1 MRTNR
6 EVTEAFVL
14 RKASANANMTS
25 TGDRLF
31 SYHTCIAE
39 SFLNKYNEI
48 CFVVND
54 TRYSNTTT
62 RHRNYLYDELNKLL
76 FKGFIVVVKRVDNV
90 PIGTQSLK
98 QYYNDI

>member
-1 MRTNR
+1 MKTNS
-6 EVTEAFVL
+6 EVAEAFVL
-14 RKASANANMTS
+14 GNAASNANMTS

-39 SFLNKYNEI
+39 SFLNRYNEI
-48 CFVVND
+48 CFVVNH

-62 RHRNYLYDELNKLL
+62 RHRNYVNDELYKLL
-76 FKGFIVVVKRVDNV
+76 LKGFIVVVKRVDDV
-90 PIGTQSLK
+90 PRGTQTLK

>member
-6 EVTEAFVL
+6 EVAEAFVL
-14 RKASANANMTS
+14 GNPSANANMTS
-25 TGDRLF
+25 TGDRIF

-39 SFLNKYNEI
+39 SFLNRYNEI
-48 CFVVND
+48 CFVVNH

-62 RHRNYLYDELNKLL
+62 RHRNYVNDEIYKLIL
-76 FKGFIVVVKRVDNV
+76 KGFIVIVKRVDDV
-90 PIGTQSLK
+90 PRGTQSLK

>member
-1 MRTNR
+1 MRTNK
-6 EVTEAFVL
+6 EVAEAFVL
-14 RKASANANMTS
+14 GNASANANMTS

-54 TRYSNTTT
+54 TRYSNTTA
-62 RHRNYLYDELNKLL
+62 RHRNLMLNALNKLL
-76 FKGFIVVVKRVDNV
+76 FQGFIIQVTRVDNV